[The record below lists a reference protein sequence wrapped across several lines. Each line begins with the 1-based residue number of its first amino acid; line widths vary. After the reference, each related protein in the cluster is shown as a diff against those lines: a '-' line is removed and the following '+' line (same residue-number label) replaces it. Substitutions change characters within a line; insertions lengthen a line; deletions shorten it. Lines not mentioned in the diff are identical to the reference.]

1 LRILTLTLVLFFISL
16 PHSNAQDCR
25 GDLTMKVVGL
35 QSSEGQ
41 VKFDL
46 DNSADTFEPKRNA
59 KPSYMKGKAKIE
71 NKGATF
77 VFKNVPCGDY
87 AIKIYHD
94 ENMNEDLDMR
104 FFKIPKE
111 DYSFS
116 NCKDC
121 TLPPSFDKAKFKF
134 DLQHPE
140 IIINF

>member
-1 LRILTLTLVLFFISL
+1 MKIFTFILFTFLVQSL
-16 PHSNAQDCR
+16 HAAPECK

-35 QSSEGQ
+35 KSSEGQ

-46 DNSADTFEPKRNA
+46 DNNADTFTPSRNDGSKSFIAA
-59 KPSYMKGKAKIE
+59 KAPVA
-71 NKGATF
+71 NKGAIY
-77 VFKNVPCGDY
+77 VFKNIPCGDY

-104 FFKIPKE
+104 FLKIPKE

-121 TLPPSFDKAKFKF
+121 TLPPAWEKAKFTY

-140 IIINF
+140 VIINF

>member
-1 LRILTLTLVLFFISL
+1 MKFFTLILFTLFV
-16 PHSNAQDCR
+16 HSVHAAQECK

-35 QSSEGQ
+35 KNSEGQ

-46 DNSADTFEPKRNA
+46 DNSADTFTPSRNG
-59 KPSYMKGKAKIE
+59 KPSFMKGKTPVA
-71 NKGATF
+71 NNGAVY
-77 VFKNVPCGDY
+77 VFKNIPCGDY

-94 ENMNEDLDMR
+94 ENMNEDLDMK
-104 FFKIPKE
+104 FIKIPKE

-121 TLPPSFDKAKFKF
+121 VLPPDWAKAKFTF